1 MQSRQPYFHDV
12 PAWHWLDSGIGWTI
26 TKISSHHCDI
36 LKSLSSNDAPP
47 HPFESTYESHTLTRN
62 SSSML
67 PKYHKPIRWFN
78 RTNYYPIMIQ
88 PKEQSENISSP
99 NSMGFPPFSSHVQP
113 RNRALAYSWGGDRL
127 NTWPTLEQKHLDGS
141 QDSNIGWIH
150 DTYRILIDGSFMIPS
165 RSVMDI
171 HLSHSN
177 HPDGHHRSLESIC
190 YLK

>member
-47 HPFESTYESHTLTRN
+47 HPFESRYESHTLTLN

-88 PKEQSENISSP
+88 PKRTVWKYDRPQIPWVSHHFPGIFSQDTEPSPTPGAGIVWTPGRLWSRNISMDP
-99 NSMGFPPFSSHVQP
+99 RIQYRMDTWYIQNTHSSHIWILHDPIQICHGYP
-113 RNRALAYSWGGDRL
+113 SLA
-127 NTWPTLEQKHLDGS
+127 
-141 QDSNIGWIH
+141 
-150 DTYRILIDGSFMIPS
+150 F
-165 RSVMDI
+165 
-171 HLSHSN
+171 
-177 HPDGHHRSLESIC
+177 
-190 YLK
+190 

>member
-88 PKEQSENISSP
+88 PKEQSENMIVP
-99 NSMGFPPFSSHVQP
+99 KFHGFTTIVQP
-113 RNRALAYSWGGDRL
+113 CSAKKPSPRLLLGRGSSEHLADSGAETSRWIPGFKYRMD
-127 NTWPTLEQKHLDGS
+127 TWYIPYRTH
-141 QDSNIGWIH
+141 IWIVH
-150 DTYRILIDGSFMIPS
+150 DPIQIYHGYPS
-165 RSVMDI
+165 
-171 HLSHSN
+171 LAF
-177 HPDGHHRSLESIC
+177 
-190 YLK
+190 